1 MLVLHAH
8 WQPPRSSGEAG
19 SVLFWAETSNMPSQ
33 DEAAAGGHPPVRVRV
48 SRNMP
53 RPHPFCASRDEL
65 MDLLGGGMPASAVL
79 RLPSAGG
86 QPLPSPVLVTEWEPD
101 RESIPHLASW
111 TVEGLGLPPAAA
123 LQGLINLP
131 SLAAAANGLALGDDA
146 RYWQAAAGLA
156 MEALVAGKVL
166 PVLSEAGNA
175 FHARWIV
182 LLDGPNDAGRL
193 AQLEAAMPS
202 ICRATTIPGAIPEPP
217 PPAPRALLDSF
228 LNTACDGLMR
238 MWGSREA
245 PLIGRDE
252 KEPGQ
257 RWMASLFSYNPVVE
271 GSPAQLQAF
280 AASHRA
286 WMRNL
291 HAAGDRV
298 FRIAFHL
305 EAPGAPEDA
314 SQADSDAGPDATAAA
329 MPASAAG
336 AAAQLLAK
344 KEAWSL
350 SYYLQARDDPSLLVP
365 AEMVWQSR
373 GSALN
378 QLGRRFERPQEK
390 MLAALGYAS
399 RLFPPL
405 VSSLKEN
412 TPTALPMDSHEAYAF
427 LREAAPLL
435 QDAGFGL
442 LVPPWWN
449 QKGSRLG
456 VRLRLSP
463 TQKGANETAMNRMK
477 LSNLVNYQWEL
488 SVGDT
493 SLTREEFEALV
504 ALKSPFVQIRGQWV
518 QLDSEQVEA
527 AIQFWQSHDLKG
539 EVGLLEAVRMNQGLE
554 GAFSGLTVDD
564 VQAEG
569 WLAEWLVQF
578 NQATSDNPTH
588 TLNELAQPGGLNG
601 ELRPYQRYGFSWLNF
616 FQRWR
621 LGAILADDMGLGKTI
636 QTLAMLL
643 YQKETS
649 GALPGPSLLVA
660 PTSVVTNWE
669 REVRRFTPGLTTII
683 HQGPNRLRNSELLK
697 AAQGADLVLTS
708 YALMRQD
715 IDTLQE
721 VRWYGVILDE
731 AQNIKNPAARQTQ
744 SARKIKGDFRLA
756 LTGTPVE
763 NRLSELWSIMN
774 FLNPG
779 YLGPR
784 QAFRTEF
791 AVPIER
797 YHDAEATTRLKSL
810 VGPFILRRVK
820 TDPRVIQDLPEKLET
835 KVYCQLTEEQA
846 TLYEAVVQS
855 TMAQVDASDGIQR
868 KGIVLSMLTQLKQI
882 CNHPAQYLHQNPTD
896 ISGEIA
902 GRSGKLERLAEM
914 LEEIIE
920 VGDRVLLFTQFAEMG
935 KMLSA
940 YLPSALNCTTQFLY
954 GETSPAQRDQMVRRF
969 QEDEHAPSI
978 FILSLKAGGIG
989 LNLTRANHVFHFDRW
1004 WNPAVEN
1011 QATDR
1016 AFRIGQTRNVQVHK
1030 FVTIGTME
1038 EMIDELIESKRDLAQ
1053 NVIGSGEQWLTELS
1067 TDDLRSLVQLRRS

>member
-1 MLVLHAH
+1 
-8 WQPPRSSGEAG
+8 
-19 SVLFWAETSNMPSQ
+19 
-33 DEAAAGGHPPVRVRV
+33 
-48 SRNMP
+48 
-53 RPHPFCASRDEL
+53 

-79 RLPSAGG
+79 RLPSASGL
-86 QPLPSPVLVTEWEPD
+86 PLPSPNLVSEWEPE
-101 RESIPHLASW
+101 REALPHLASW

-131 SLAAAANGLALGDDA
+131 SLASSTPGLALADDA
-146 RYWQAAAGLA
+146 RFWQAAAGLA
-156 MEALVAGKVL
+156 METLVAGKIL
-166 PVLSEAGNA
+166 PVLFDAGQGQY
-175 FHARWIV
+175 HARWSV
-182 LLDGPNDAGRL
+182 LLDGPNDASRL
-193 AQLEAAMPS
+193 ARLEAAMPP
-202 ICRATTIPGAIPEPP
+202 ICRATSVPGAIPEPP
-217 PPAPRALLDSF
+217 PPAPHALLDSF

-238 MWGSREA
+238 MWGSRDA
-245 PLIGRDE
+245 PVIGRDE

-257 RWMASLFSYNPVVE
+257 RWMAALFSYNPLVE
-271 GSPAQLQAF
+271 GSAAQLHAF

-305 EAPGAPEDA
+305 EAPQQSEDA
-314 SQADSDAGPDATAAA
+314 P
-329 MPASAAG
+329 
-336 AAAQLLAK
+336 K
-344 KEAWSL
+344 KEDWRL

-365 AEMVWQSR
+365 AELVWQSR
-373 GSALN
+373 GSVLN

-412 TPTALPMDSHEAYAF
+412 TPTALAMDSLRAYAF

-449 QKGSRLG
+449 QKGARLG

-463 TQKGANETAMNRMK
+463 TKKGTSETTLNRMK
-477 LSNLVNYQWEL
+477 LSNLVDYQWEL

-493 SLTREEFEALV
+493 SLTKEEFEALV
-504 ALKSPFVQIRGQWV
+504 SLKSPLVQIRGQWV
-518 QLDSEQVEA
+518 QLDAEQVEA
-527 AIQFWQSHDLKG
+527 AIKFWESHNLKG
-539 EVGLLEAVRMNQGLE
+539 EVGLLEAVRMNQGLD
-554 GAFSGLTVDD
+554 GGFNGLPVDD

-569 WLAEWLVQF
+569 WLAEWLVAF

-588 TLNELAQPGGLNG
+588 TLMELPQPGGLNG
-601 ELRPYQRYGFSWLNF
+601 ELRPYQRYGFSWLDF
-616 FQRWR
+616 FQRWK
-621 LGAILADDMGLGKTI
+621 LGAVLADDMGLGKTI

-643 YQKETS
+643 YQKETGGS
-649 GALPGPSLLVA
+649 LPGPSLLVA

-669 REVRRFTPGLTTII
+669 REVRRFTPGLTTLV
-683 HQGPNRLRNSELLK
+683 HQGPGRLRNGELIK
-697 AAQGADLVLTS
+697 AAQSADLVLTS
-708 YALMRQD
+708 YALLRQD
-715 IDTLQE
+715 IDALQD
-721 VRWYGVILDE
+721 VRWHGVILDE
-731 AQNIKNPAARQTQ
+731 AQNIKNPSARQTQ
-744 SARKIKGDFRLA
+744 SARKVRGDFRLA

-779 YLGPR
+779 YLGAR
-784 QAFRTEF
+784 QSFRSEF

-797 YHDAEATTRLKSL
+797 YHDAEATARLKNL

-820 TDPRVIQDLPEKLET
+820 SDPRVIQDLPEKLEMRD
-835 KVYCQLTEEQA
+835 YCQLSEEQA
-846 TLYEAVVQS
+846 TLYEAVVQN
-855 TMAQVDASDGIQR
+855 TMAQVEASDGIQR
-868 KGIVLSMLTQLKQI
+868 KGLVLSMLTQLKQI
-882 CNHPAQYLHQNPTD
+882 CNHPAQYLHQTNQT
-896 ISGEIA
+896 GQNGQTAGLELG
-902 GRSGKLERLAEM
+902 GRSGKLERLVEM
-914 LEEIIE
+914 LEEILE
-920 VGDRVLLFTQFAEMG
+920 VGDRVLIFSQFAEMG
-935 KMLSA
+935 KLLSS
-940 YLPSALNCTTQFLY
+940 YLPGALNTSTLFLH
-954 GETSPAQRDQMVRRF
+954 GETPPPQRDQMVRRF
-969 QEDEHAPSI
+969 QEDEHAPQV
-978 FILSLKAGGIG
+978 FVLSLKAGGTG

-1038 EMIDELIESKRDLAQ
+1038 EMIDELIESKKDLAQ
-1053 NVIGSGEQWLTELS
+1053 MVIGSGEQWLTELS
-1067 TDDLRSLVQLRRS
+1067 TDDLRSLVSLRRS

>member
-8 WQPPRSSGEAG
+8 WQPPRSVGEPG
-19 SVLFWAETSNMPSQ
+19 SVLFWAETSTLPESSEGQ
-33 DEAAAGGHPPVRVRV
+33 VRQPRAGRSVRH
-48 SRNMP
+48 MP
-53 RPHPFCASRDEL
+53 RPHPFCASREEL
-65 MDLLGGGMPASAVL
+65 MDLLGGGMPGSAVL

-86 QPLPSPVLVTEWEPD
+86 IPLPSPALISDWEPD
-101 RESIPHLASW
+101 REALPHLASW

-131 SLAAAANGLALGDDA
+131 SLAAASAGLALGDDA
-146 RYWQAAAGLA
+146 RFWQAVAGLA
-156 MEALVAGKVL
+156 MESLVAGKVL
-166 PVLSEAGNA
+166 PVLSDAGQGQY
-175 FHARWIV
+175 HARWSV
-182 LLDGPNDAGRL
+182 LLDGPNDASRL
-193 AQLEAAMPS
+193 ARLEAAMPPL
-202 ICRATTIPGAIPEPP
+202 CRAMTVPGAIPEPP
-217 PPAPRALLDSF
+217 PPAPRYLLDAF

-238 MWGSREA
+238 MWGSRDA
-245 PLIGRDE
+245 PIIGRDE

-257 RWMASLFSYNPVVE
+257 RWMAALFSYNPIVE
-271 GSPAQLQAF
+271 GSPAQLHAF
-280 AASHRA
+280 AAGHRA

-291 HAAGDRV
+291 HAAGDHV

-305 EAPGAPEDA
+305 EAPK
-314 SQADSDAGPDATAAA
+314 SPDGDPD
-329 MPASAAG
+329 MPQPPVPAISR
-336 AAAQLLAK
+336 K
-344 KEAWSL
+344 KDDWSL
-350 SYYLQARDDPSLLVP
+350 SYFLQARDDPSLLVP
-365 AEMVWQSR
+365 AELVWQSR
-373 GSALN
+373 GSVLN

-463 TQKGANETAMNRMK
+463 TKKGASESALSRMK
-477 LSNLVNYQWEL
+477 LSNLVDYQWEL

-493 SLTREEFEALV
+493 SLTKEEFEALV
-504 ALKSPFVQIRGQWV
+504 DLKSPLVQIRGQWV
-518 QLDSEQVEA
+518 QLDAEQVEA
-527 AIQFWQSHDLKG
+527 AIKFWESHDLRG
-539 EVGLLEAVRMNQGLE
+539 EVGLIEAVRMNQSLE
-554 GAFSGLTVDD
+554 GGFAGLPVDD

-569 WLAEWLVQF
+569 WLAEWLVAF

-588 TLNELAQPGGLNG
+588 TLMELPQPGGLNG
-601 ELRPYQRYGFSWLNF
+601 ELRPYQRYGFSWLDF
-616 FQRWR
+616 FQRWK
-621 LGAILADDMGLGKTI
+621 LGAVLADDMGLGKTI

-643 YQKETS
+643 YQKETNGS
-649 GALPGPSLLVA
+649 LPAPSLLVA

-669 REVRRFTPGLTTII
+669 REVRRFTPDLTTLV
-683 HQGPNRLRNSELLK
+683 HQGPNRLRGAELIK
-697 AAQGADLVLTS
+697 AAQGVDLVLTS

-721 VRWYGVILDE
+721 LRWYGVILDE

-744 SARKIKGDFRLA
+744 SARKIHGDFRLA

-779 YLGPR
+779 YLGAR
-784 QAFRTEF
+784 QSFRSEF

-797 YHDAEATTRLKSL
+797 YHDAEATLRLKNL

-820 TDPRVIQDLPEKLET
+820 SDPRVIQDLPEKLEMRD
-835 KVYCQLTEEQA
+835 YCQLTEEQA
-846 TLYEAVVQS
+846 TLYEAVVQN
-855 TMAQVDASDGIQR
+855 TMAAVDASDGIQR
-868 KGIVLSMLTQLKQI
+868 KGLVLSMLTQLKQI
-882 CNHPAQYLHQNPTD
+882 CNHPAQYLHQGVQEST
-896 ISGEIA
+896 EMA

-914 LEEIIE
+914 LEEILE
-920 VGDRVLLFTQFAEMG
+920 VGDRVLVFTQFAEMG

-940 YLPSALNCTTQFLY
+940 YLSTALSCSTLFLH
-954 GETSPAQRDQMVRRF
+954 GETPAIQRDQMVRRF
-969 QEDEHAPSI
+969 QEDEHAPSV
-978 FILSLKAGGIG
+978 FVLSLKAGGTG

-1038 EMIDELIESKRDLAQ
+1038 EMIDEMIESKRDLAQ
-1053 NVIGSGEQWLTELS
+1053 MVIGSGEQWLTELS